1 VLREQLLDMQRHG
14 IGVAIVSWWGRPGV
28 SAGDSQGVVND
39 EFVGLAFQ
47 EADAVGMSIALHLE
61 PYHGRDVGAVR
72 DDVVYLRR
80 RYGRHASWQHID
92 GRPVYYVYD
101 SYHIHA
107 ADWALLL
114 QPEGRGGRFN
124 FTLRAPPPHKRG
136 HATEGVVGSTGLAGI
151 DDDED
156 AAWASR
162 YTDGFFIG
170 LWLDRQ
176 HGDDLV
182 AGGFDGA
189 YSYFATEGFSFGS
202 TPANWRFMQEASEGA
217 GLLFVPCVSPGY
229 DDSKIRPWC
238 VPAAAAAGVVKR
250 ELLSELLN
258 GRPALQASSP
268 LHGHL
273 CAAALLLVV
282 QERHAKARAGGGAAV
297 PPDLA
302 GCHGVRGGE
311 NSCCHVQ

>member
-1 VLREQLLDMQRHG
+1 MQRHG

-39 EFVGLAFQ
+39 EFVSLAFQ
-47 EADAVGMSIALHLE
+47 EADAVGMAIALHLE

-72 DDVVYLRR
+72 EDIVYLRR

-101 SYHIHA
+101 SYHIHP

-124 FTLRAPPPHKRG
+124 FTLRAPPPHRRG
-136 HATEGVVGSTGLAGI
+136 HGAESVGGSTGPAAAGAV
-151 DDDED
+151 DGDED

-176 HGDDLV
+176 HGEDLV

-202 TPANWRFMQEASEGA
+202 TPANWRFMQEAAEGA

-238 VPAAAAAGVVKR
+238 VTAATGAGMKR
-250 ELLSELLN
+250 KLLS
-258 GRPALQASSP
+258 
-268 LHGHL
+268 
-273 CAAALLLVV
+273 
-282 QERHAKARAGGGAAV
+282 
-297 PPDLA
+297 
-302 GCHGVRGGE
+302 
-311 NSCCHVQ
+311 